1 MGRQSLSYLSL
12 SIILPLLQKNRMS
25 TSSCRVSV
33 VIDCDWENLMDIKD
47 IQKLAKQIQYS
58 YTTNRRL
65 DNPLQFFVTGL
76 KQGSMLKRKLDNDYA
91 GYTNW
96 DVYFKVSQCCLL
108 QLFMKDLCASESHCQ
123 GVSKCPSTRAAL
135 VGS

>member
-1 MGRQSLSYLSL
+1 
-12 SIILPLLQKNRMS
+12 MS

-96 DVYFKVSQCCLL
+96 DVYFKVSHYCPL
-108 QLFMKDLCASESHCQ
+108 QFARVYMRDLYVSE
-123 GVSKCPSTRAAL
+123 A
-135 VGS
+135 